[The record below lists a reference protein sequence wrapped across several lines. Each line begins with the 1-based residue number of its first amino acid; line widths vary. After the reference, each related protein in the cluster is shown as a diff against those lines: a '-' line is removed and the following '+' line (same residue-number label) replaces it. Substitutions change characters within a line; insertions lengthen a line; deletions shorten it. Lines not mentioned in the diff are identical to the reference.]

1 MILVVGMLF
10 PLKWMISFHLKPAH
24 LFPDFFGLWSAG
36 LYAIRHASAG
46 VYDAASL
53 QAFQHGFGMP
63 ADLSYPFSYPPWLL
77 LVLAPLSIL
86 PWKAAMGV
94 WLAVTF
100 SAFVAALAPWRWPP
114 VAMALVLLTP
124 ATAVCFLVG
133 QNGFL
138 TAALILGGLR
148 LLWTRPVLA
157 GALLASAAYKPQ
169 FAILLPFVLLFG
181 GHWRAMI
188 GGALAV
194 VTLSLASTLA
204 FGPEIWGAW
213 LAGLHQNAASMMGG
227 RAALLTLMPTV
238 TSTVLLLGGDI
249 TLAGLAQGLAVLAGL
264 FTVWRLRRR
273 RDPEAHAALA
283 LAILLAAPYAF
294 EYDLPLVTG
303 AALAV
308 LAVRVKSGQGYRPL
322 ELTALLACV
331 LAPAIV
337 MARVGA
343 VTAATPM
350 IFALCLWVLAR
361 LPELGEAPQ
370 QPGTRAPARIPML
383 DLAGLRSFMRGDFR
397 NARARYER
405 VQN

>member
-249 TLAGLAQGLAVLAGL
+249 TLGPVGAGPRRAGRPVHRLAAAATARSRSSRRPGPGDPARRAL
-264 FTVWRLRRR
+264 RLRIRSAAGHRRRPGGSRRAGEIGPGIPPPRAYGAPRLRPGPGHRHGPRR
-273 RDPEAHAALA
+273 RDDSGHADD
-283 LAILLAAPYAF
+283 F
-294 EYDLPLVTG
+294 
-303 AALAV
+303 
-308 LAVRVKSGQGYRPL
+308 RPL
-322 ELTALLACV
+322 
-331 LAPAIV
+331 P
-337 MARVGA
+337 VGA
-343 VTAATPM
+343 GPHARTRRSAAATRNSSP
-350 IFALCLWVLAR
+350 
-361 LPELGEAPQ
+361 GENSYA
-370 QPGTRAPARIPML
+370 
-383 DLAGLRSFMRGDFR
+383 
-397 NARARYER
+397 
-405 VQN
+405 